1 MNASISGQET
11 GITFDECGMNEYR
24 GYPLRLPY
32 LAVFICLKGRA
43 IAKVNFRKHLLR
55 PSDVLVLSE
64 DSLAV
69 FSAVST
75 DFRLACIRVEKEP
88 ASEIA
93 YKLPNRLFPYLW
105 QFPLCTPAE
114 EERELLSAW
123 LVQVRRILQ
132 GDALFRRTMAINHLQ
147 NLFLYIAGR
156 VQSMPAD
163 ASATSR
169 YTRKEELCWKFWD
182 LIGKN
187 CRRHRDVAFYADE
200 LHITPFYLSQL
211 TKDFLN
217 DTPKGLIER
226 QVVLEMKKWLT
237 TSSLSVKEMADRL
250 NFEDASYMNRF
261 FKRHTG
267 LSLTEYRRR
276 HSG

>member
-1 MNASISGQET
+1 M
-11 GITFDECGMNEYR
+11 
-24 GYPLRLPY
+24 
-32 LAVFICLKGRA
+32 
-43 IAKVNFRKHLLR
+43 
-55 PSDVLVLSE
+55 
-64 DSLAV
+64 
-69 FSAVST
+69 
-75 DFRLACIRVEKEP
+75 
-88 ASEIA
+88 
-93 YKLPNRLFPYLW
+93 
-105 QFPLCTPAE
+105 
-114 EERELLSAW
+114 LSAW
-123 LVQVRRILQ
+123 LTQARHILR

-156 VQSMPAD
+156 VQTDVSLA
-163 ASATSR
+163 SR

-226 QVVLEMKKWLT
+226 QVVLEMKK
-237 TSSLSVKEMADRL
+237 
-250 NFEDASYMNRF
+250 RF
-261 FKRHTG
+261 FKRHTW
-267 LSLTEYRRR
+267 LSFTEYRGR